1 MAFDRN
7 RRRVVVGLLVFIFI
21 AAAIVSTLTAPEI
34 YPVADAATTSIYA
47 LHAGHG
53 DLAVGAYSRFYWHH
67 PGPLLYQVLA
77 LPYAASGLREISLK
91 WTGLTLNLI
100 WLSATLALV
109 FRQSPRVAIAVAGA
123 FVPLL
128 WREQGLLFA
137 TWNPLAPVLALPLAV
152 VAAADVGTGGRW
164 SIVVLVATLSY
175 CVQAHVGLL
184 VVTVALVVGAGLSAW
199 LLPSTTPSTWWWRL
213 RRPLVVG
220 AGIFV
225 LLWAIPLIHELRT
238 WPGNLVAIARFF
250 LDPSHPHPSWARSV
264 AVACYTL
271 NGPLL
276 PSWEAMAD
284 VVTRHVPRWVQ
295 WLTGVQCLLLGAAAV
310 TAARRDDRF
319 EAALALV
326 CVISTLAIPV
336 AVHGIAGEIHTYLL
350 VWIEA
355 IGALSL
361 GVLIAAVARWIPAFE
376 RASARAGRPLL
387 MAFVVCW
394 ALLGGVR
401 LVGKHADQARDTTI
415 RALAVDLQAYCRTH
429 GIERPVLG
437 FDGDAWQQGAGIVLQ
452 YYKADAS
459 IAVPTR
465 TVYVVGDP
473 FAPIGR
479 EDAEFYVMPSNV
491 TTLPA
496 NVRGSEWVTTRG
508 AYRIVRLLF

>member
-1 MAFDRN
+1 MAFDQN
-7 RRRVVVGLLVFIFI
+7 RRRVLAGLFVFIFI
-21 AAAIVSTLTAPEI
+21 AAATVSTRTAPEI
-34 YPVADAATTSIYA
+34 YPVADAATTSIYT

-67 PGPLLYQVLA
+67 PGPLLYDLLA
-77 LPYAASGLREISLK
+77 LPYRASGLREISLK
-91 WTGLTLNLI
+91 WTGLALNLI

-109 FRQSPRVAIAVAGA
+109 FRRSPRVAIAVAAA
-123 FVPLL
+123 FIPLL

-137 TWNPLAPVLALPLAV
+137 TWNPLAPVLALPLAI
-152 VAAADVGTGGRW
+152 VAAADVGAGGRW
-164 SIVVLVATLSY
+164 SVVVLVATLSY
-175 CVQAHVGLL
+175 CVQAHAGLL
-184 VVTVALVVGAGLSAW
+184 VVSVALTSGAGLSAW
-199 LLPSTTPSTWWWRL
+199 LLPSTTPSISWRRL

-220 AGIFV
+220 AGVFV
-225 LLWAIPLIHELRT
+225 LLWAIPVAHEVRT

-250 LDPSHPHPSWARSV
+250 LDASHPHPSWARSV
-264 AVACYTL
+264 AVACDTL

-295 WLTGVQCLLLGAAAV
+295 WVTGVQCLLLGAAAV
-310 TAARRDDRF
+310 TAARRGDRF

-326 CVISTLAIPV
+326 CAVSTLSIPV
-336 AVHGIAGEIHTYLL
+336 AVHGVAGEIHAYLL
-350 VWIEA
+350 VWVEA
-355 IGALSL
+355 IGALSVA
-361 GVLIAAVARWIPAFE
+361 VLIAAVARWIPAFD
-376 RASARAGRPLL
+376 RVSARAGTPLL
-387 MAFVVCW
+387 MAFIVCW
-394 ALLGGVR
+394 ALVGGIR

-415 RALAVDLQAYCRTH
+415 RALTADLQAYCRQH
-429 GIERPVLG
+429 GIERPLLG
-437 FDGDAWQQGAGIVLQ
+437 FDEDAWQQGAGLVLQ

-465 TVYVVGDP
+465 AVYIVGDS
-473 FAPIGR
+473 FAPCGR

-496 NVRGSEWVTTRG
+496 NVRGGEWVTTRG